1 VDGVKVTI
9 YNREYNLKA
18 DAEEDKYF
26 LRQIASYLDKK
37 ISEVASSTP
46 NKNLEQ
52 IFILASLNL
61 AAEFFILKNKN
72 VRVKQ
77 RLKDLLDKL
86 TKIPR

>member
-1 VDGVKVTI
+1 MNGVRVTI

-18 DAEEDKYF
+18 NTEEDEYS

-37 ISEVASSTP
+37 IKEVASSTS

-61 AAEFFILKNKN
+61 TAELFTLKNKN
-72 VRVKQ
+72 MRVKQ
-77 RLKDLLDKL
+77 RLKDLLNKL
-86 TKIPR
+86 TKIP

>member
-1 VDGVKVTI
+1 MNGVKVTI

-18 DAEEDKYF
+18 NTEEDEYS
-26 LRQIASYLDKK
+26 LRQIARYLDKK
-37 ISEVASSTP
+37 IKEVASSAS

-61 AAEFFILKNKN
+61 TAELFTLKNKN
-72 VRVKQ
+72 MKIKQ

-86 TKIPR
+86 TKIP